1 MSKKFGP
8 STYFASDK
16 SIYDVLMQKRIPLS
30 KLLEFLRDKGILVSS
45 EIPREDVAIYISR
58 TFVDYYML
66 QQISSFSEGGER
78 KEKTTSTFVNAEIK
92 GTELISACQSVK
104 DLIHEKGEMCEVSQQ
119 GDTTKVVVTYEEV
132 DLSKTELRQRTTKT
146 CEIEIKKTED
156 GISIRQPA
164 NLKASSISAA
174 IVDSLSSTKAVELVP
189 QIIDLQAFQEPEARS
204 FFFERLIRSIDGYE
218 LEDVIAVNINHQRPD
233 SAFDGAD
240 FEDEES
246 EDMEDLDRDVTSY
259 ISKAVLAGT
268 GVLHSSE
275 FSQLHSKGFFISR
288 IIWKAV
294 DRHLTNDRRV
304 ELEAEFGDPV
314 LCQDF
319 KYVCKGFF
327 ERKEDGSFN
336 ITRKPFNSQED
347 KEMMTLLEKASR
359 AALNEVLEKYG
370 ESQK

>member
-1 MSKKFGP
+1 MSKSFGP
-8 STYFASDK
+8 STFFASDK
-16 SIYDVLMQKRIPLS
+16 NVYDALMQKKVPLS
-30 KLLEFLRDKGILVSS
+30 KLLDFLRDRGIFVS
-45 EIPREDVAIYISR
+45 EKIPREDIAIYISQ

-66 QQISSFSEGGER
+66 QQISSFLEGGER
-78 KEKTTSTFVNAEIK
+78 KEKTTSSFVDADIEKDEI
-92 GTELISACQSVK
+92 TSACQLVK
-104 DLIHEKGEMCEVSQQ
+104 DLVHNNGETCKVSQQ
-119 GDTTKVVVTYEEV
+119 GDTTKVLITYEEV

-174 IVDSLSSTKAVELVP
+174 IVESLSSTKSVKLVP
-189 QIIDLQAFQEPEARS
+189 QIIELQAFYEAEARS
-204 FFFERLIRSIDGYE
+204 FFFERLIRSIDGYK
-218 LEDVIAVNINHQRPD
+218 LEDVKAVSINRQRPD
-233 SAFDGAD
+233 SPFDVAD

-246 EDMEDLDRDVTSY
+246 EDMEDLDRDAVGY
-259 ISKAVLAGT
+259 ISKAVLDGT
-268 GVLHSSE
+268 GVLESSE
-275 FSQLHSKGFFISR
+275 FAQLHSKGFFISR
-288 IIWKAV
+288 IVWKAV
-294 DRHLTNDRRV
+294 DRHLTNDKLI
-304 ELEAEFGDPV
+304 ELEAEFGNPV
-314 LCQDF
+314 MCQEF

-359 AALNEVLEKYG
+359 AAFNEVLEKYG

>member
-1 MSKKFGP
+1 MSKSFGP
-8 STYFASDK
+8 STFFASDK
-16 SIYDVLMQKRIPLS
+16 NIYDALMQKKVPLS
-30 KLLEFLRDKGILVSS
+30 KLLDLLRDRGILVS
-45 EIPREDVAIYISR
+45 EKIRREDVAIYISQ
-58 TFVDYYML
+58 TFIDYYML
-66 QQISSFSEGGER
+66 QQISSFLEGGER
-78 KEKTTSTFVNAEIK
+78 KEKTTSTFVEADIEK
-92 GTELISACQSVK
+92 DELISACQSVK
-104 DLIHEKGEMCEVSQQ
+104 DLIHNNADTCEISQQ
-119 GDTTKVVVTYEEV
+119 GNTTKVLITYEEV

-146 CEIEIKKTED
+146 CEIEINKTED
-156 GISIRQPA
+156 GISIRQPS

-174 IVDSLSSTKAVELVP
+174 IVESLSSTKSVELVP
-189 QIIDLQAFQEPEARS
+189 QIIDLQAFSEAEARS

-218 LEDVIAVNINHQRPD
+218 LEDVRAVSINHQRPD
-233 SAFDGAD
+233 SAFDVD

-246 EDMEDLDRDVTSY
+246 EDMEDLDRDVTGY

-268 GVLHSSE
+268 GVLQSSE

-288 IIWKAV
+288 IVWIAV

-304 ELEAEFGDPV
+304 ELEAEFGNPV

-327 ERKEDGSFN
+327 ERKEDESFN
-336 ITRKPFNSQED
+336 ITRKPFNRQED

-359 AALNEVLEKYG
+359 AAFKEVLEKYG

>member
-1 MSKKFGP
+1 MSKSFGP
-8 STYFASDK
+8 STFFASDK
-16 SIYDVLMQKRIPLS
+16 NIYDALMQKKVPLS
-30 KLLEFLRDKGILVSS
+30 RLLDLLRDRGILVS
-45 EIPREDVAIYISR
+45 EKIRREDVAIYISQ
-58 TFVDYYML
+58 TFIDYYML
-66 QQISSFSEGGER
+66 QQISSFLEGGER
-78 KEKTTSTFVNAEIK
+78 KEKTTSTFVEASIEK
-92 GTELISACQSVK
+92 DELISACQSVK
-104 DLIHEKGEMCEVSQQ
+104 DLIHNNGDTCEISQQ
-119 GDTTKVVVTYEEV
+119 GNTTKVLITYEEV

-146 CEIEIKKTED
+146 CEIEINKTED
-156 GISIRQPA
+156 GISIRQPS

-174 IVDSLSSTKAVELVP
+174 IVESLSSTKSVELVP
-189 QIIDLQAFQEPEARS
+189 QIIDLQAFSEAEARS

-218 LEDVIAVNINHQRPD
+218 LEDVRAVSINHQRPD
-233 SAFDGAD
+233 SAFDVD

-246 EDMEDLDRDVTSY
+246 EDMEDLDRDVTGY

-268 GVLHSSE
+268 GVLQSSE

-288 IIWKAV
+288 IVWIAV

-304 ELEAEFGDPV
+304 ELEAEFGNPV

-327 ERKEDGSFN
+327 ERKEDESFN
-336 ITRKPFNSQED
+336 ITRKPFNRQED

-359 AALNEVLEKYG
+359 AAFKEVLEKYG

>member
-1 MSKKFGP
+1 MSKSFGP
-8 STYFASDK
+8 STFFASDK
-16 SIYDVLMQKRIPLS
+16 NIYDALMQKKVPLS
-30 KLLEFLRDKGILVSS
+30 KLLDLLRDRGILVS
-45 EIPREDVAIYISR
+45 EKIRREDVAIYISQ
-58 TFVDYYML
+58 TFIDYYML
-66 QQISSFSEGGER
+66 QQISSFLEGGER
-78 KEKTTSTFVNAEIK
+78 KEKTTSTFVEASIEK
-92 GTELISACQSVK
+92 DELISACQSVK
-104 DLIHEKGEMCEVSQQ
+104 DSIHNNGDTCEISQQ
-119 GDTTKVVVTYEEV
+119 GNTTKVLITYEEV

-146 CEIEIKKTED
+146 CEIEINKTED
-156 GISIRQPA
+156 GISIRQPS
-164 NLKASSISAA
+164 NLKTSSISAA
-174 IVDSLSSTKAVELVP
+174 IVESLSSTKSVELVP
-189 QIIDLQAFQEPEARS
+189 QIIDLQAFSEAEARS

-218 LEDVIAVNINHQRPD
+218 LEDVRAVSINHQRPD
-233 SAFDGAD
+233 SAFDVD

-246 EDMEDLDRDVTSY
+246 EDMEDLDRDVTGY

-268 GVLHSSE
+268 GVLQSSE

-288 IIWKAV
+288 IVWIAV

-304 ELEAEFGDPV
+304 ELEAEFGNPV

-336 ITRKPFNSQED
+336 ITRKPFNPQED

-359 AALNEVLEKYG
+359 AAFKEVLEKYG

>member
-30 KLLEFLRDKGILVSS
+30 KLLDFLRDKGILVSP

-66 QQISSFSEGGER
+66 QQISSFSEGSER

-92 GTELISACQSVK
+92 GTELISACQLVK

-156 GISIRQPA
+156 GVSIRQPA
-164 NLKASSISAA
+164 NVKASSISAA
-174 IVDSLSSTKAVELVP
+174 IVESLSSIKAVELEP

-218 LEDVIAVNINHQRPD
+218 LEDVKAVSINHQRPD
-233 SAFDGAD
+233 VAD

-246 EDMEDLDRDVTSY
+246 EDMEDLDRDAVGY
-259 ISKAVLAGT
+259 ISKAVLNGT
-268 GVLHSSE
+268 GVLESSE
-275 FSQLHSKGFFISR
+275 FSQLHSKGFFIFR
-288 IIWKAV
+288 IVWRAI
-294 DRHLTNDRRV
+294 DRHLTNDKSI
-304 ELEAEFGDPV
+304 ELEAEFGNPV
-314 LCQDF
+314 MCQEF
-319 KYVCKGFF
+319 KYACKGFF

-359 AALNEVLEKYG
+359 AAFKEVLEKYG

>member
-8 STYFASDK
+8 STFFASDK
-16 SIYDVLMQKRIPLS
+16 SIYDVLMQKKIPLS
-30 KLLEFLRDKGILVSS
+30 KLLDFLRDRGILMS
-45 EIPREDVAIYISR
+45 EKNLPEDVAIYISR

-66 QQISSFSEGGER
+66 QQIASFAEGGER
-78 KEKTTSTFVNAEIK
+78 KEKTTSAFVEAKIE

-104 DLIHEKGEMCEVSQQ
+104 DLISEKGEACEISHN
-119 GDTTKVVVTYEEV
+119 GDTTKVLITYEEV

-174 IVDSLSSTKAVELVP
+174 IVESLSSTKSVELVP
-189 QIIDLQAFQEPEARS
+189 QIIELQAFCEAEARS
-204 FFFERLIRSIDGYE
+204 FFFEKLIRSIDGYE
-218 LEDVIAVNINHQRPD
+218 LEDVRAVNINRQRPD
-233 SAFDGAD
+233 SVSN

-246 EDMEDLDRDVTSY
+246 EDMEDLDRDATGY

-268 GVLHSSE
+268 GVLESSE

-288 IIWKAV
+288 IVWIAV
-294 DRHLTNDRRV
+294 DRHLTNDKRI
-304 ELEAEFGDPV
+304 ELEAEFGNPF

-336 ITRKPFNSQED
+336 ITRKPFNHQED

-359 AALNEVLEKYG
+359 AAFKEVLEKYG

>member
-1 MSKKFGP
+1 MSKSFGP
-8 STYFASDK
+8 STFFASDK
-16 SIYDVLMQKRIPLS
+16 NIYDALMQKKVSLS
-30 KLLEFLRDKGILVSS
+30 KLLDLLRDRGILVS
-45 EIPREDVAIYISR
+45 EKIRREDVAIYISQ
-58 TFVDYYML
+58 TFIDYYML
-66 QQISSFSEGGER
+66 QQISSFLEGGER
-78 KEKTTSTFVNAEIK
+78 KEKTTSTFVEAGIEK
-92 GTELISACQSVK
+92 DELISACQSVK
-104 DLIHEKGEMCEVSQQ
+104 DLIHNNGDTCEISQQ
-119 GDTTKVVVTYEEV
+119 GNTTKVLITYEEV

-146 CEIEIKKTED
+146 CEIEINKTED
-156 GISIRQPA
+156 GISIRQPS

-174 IVDSLSSTKAVELVP
+174 IVESLSSTKSVELVP
-189 QIIDLQAFQEPEARS
+189 QIIDLQAFPEAEARS

-218 LEDVIAVNINHQRPD
+218 LEDVRAVSINHQRQD
-233 SAFDGAD
+233 SAFDAD

-246 EDMEDLDRDVTSY
+246 EDMEDLDRDVTGY

-268 GVLHSSE
+268 GVLQSSD

-288 IIWKAV
+288 IVWIAV

-304 ELEAEFGDPV
+304 ELEAEFGNPV

-327 ERKEDGSFN
+327 ERKEDESFN
-336 ITRKPFNSQED
+336 ITRKPFNRQED

-359 AALNEVLEKYG
+359 VAFKEVLEKYG

>member
-8 STYFASDK
+8 SIFFASDK
-16 SIYDVLMQKRIPLS
+16 SIYDVLMQKKVPLS
-30 KLLEFLRDKGILVSS
+30 KLLDFLRNRGILMS
-45 EIPREDVAIYISR
+45 EKIPREDVAIYISR

-66 QQISSFSEGGER
+66 QQIASFAESGER
-78 KEKTTSTFVNAEIK
+78 KEKITSTFVEAEIE

-104 DLIHEKGEMCEVSQQ
+104 NLMHDKGEMCEISQQ
-119 GDTTKVVVTYEEV
+119 GDTTKVLITYEEV
-132 DLSKTELRQRTTKT
+132 DLSKTELKQRTTKT

-174 IVDSLSSTKAVELVP
+174 IVESLSYTKSVELVP
-189 QIIDLQAFQEPEARS
+189 QIIDLQAFSEAEARS

-218 LEDVIAVNINHQRPD
+218 FEDVRAVSINHHRPNI
-233 SAFDGAD
+233 
-240 FEDEES
+240 EDEES
-246 EDMEDLDRDVTSY
+246 EDIEDLDRDVPGY

-268 GVLHSSE
+268 GVLQSSE

-288 IIWKAV
+288 IVWIAV
-294 DRHLTNDRRV
+294 DRRLTNDRRI
-304 ELEAEFGDPV
+304 ELEAEFGNPV

-336 ITRKPFNSQED
+336 ITRKPFNLQED
-347 KEMMTLLEKASR
+347 KEIMTLLEKASR
-359 AALNEVLEKYG
+359 AAFKEVFEKYG
-370 ESQK
+370 ESQR